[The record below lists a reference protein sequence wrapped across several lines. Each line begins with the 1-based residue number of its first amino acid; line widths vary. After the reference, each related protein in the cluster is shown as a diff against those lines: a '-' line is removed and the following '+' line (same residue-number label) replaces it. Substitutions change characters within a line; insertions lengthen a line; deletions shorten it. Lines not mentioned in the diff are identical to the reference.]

1 MLANVAGSLSPWVTC
16 VFYDNALSDFAPT
29 SLVAMLE
36 TLGRLSVSQIQNVLR
51 DLLVGDAKE
60 VWLAA
65 QKQGLF

>member
-1 MLANVAGSLSPWVTC
+1 M
-16 VFYDNALSDFAPT
+16 SDFGPT
-29 SLVAMLE
+29 SIVAMLE